1 MDKIDYKNL
10 MTRIEKFYNY
20 QQTNDTEH
28 KYRINCAKELING
41 WIEGG
46 LMSKL
51 GNPRNVYDLLIQ
63 LDLRGY

>member
-20 QQTNDTEH
+20 PKTNDMEH
-28 KYRINCAKELING
+28 TYRIEYAEEVING
-41 WIEGG
+41 WIERG

-51 GNPRNVYDLLIQ
+51 GNPKNVYDLLIQ